1 MSRTSVVRAAVVAAC
16 LLASACI
23 TTVGGNE
30 RALFYSASGGL
41 QKQTIGP
48 GWYWHLPWNHYVVY
62 DLRWKQHTE
71 SIHMHTKDGLHLDVD
86 IACVIRP
93 SPSEIYEVDAT
104 VGPDFYNQ
112 VVRPA
117 LFAAARDGGG
127 QFNHLDVATRTH
139 EVEEAIKTAM
149 TEHLKGQHIDVAEVA
164 IQHFDLP
171 PEVEAAAN
179 RTAASAQ
186 LIAAKKVDLELAQ
199 KESEIDLEKR
209 RGAVE
214 AEGLERKLKAEQ
226 DLAAAEQQVKIEETR
241 RQVEREKQE
250 ADAEAITLHAKAEAE
265 ATIATAEAEKQ
276 RILAETAHLTP
287 NYIRLQALDA
297 LAKAMSGS
305 NTKMIVVPVGPNGL
319 PSFFQPFLNPFG
331 SNVLGNVGAGTQ

>member
-1 MSRTSVVRAAVVAAC
+1 MSRTNSVRAVLVAAC
-16 LLASACI
+16 ALAPACI

-30 RALFYSASGGL
+30 RALFYSAGNGMD
-41 QKQTIGP
+41 KQPVGP

-71 SIHMHTKDGLHLDVD
+71 AIHLHTRDGLHLDVD

-93 SPSEIYEVDAT
+93 TPNDIYDVDAT

-112 VVRPA
+112 LVRPA

-139 EVEEAIKTAM
+139 EVEEAIKHAM
-149 TEHLKGQHIDVAEVA
+149 IEHLKGQHIDVAEVA

-171 PEVEAAAN
+171 PEVEQAAN

-199 KESEIDLEKR
+199 KDSEIDLEKR
-209 RGAVE
+209 RGALD
-214 AEGLERKLKAEQ
+214 AEGLERKTKAEQ
-226 DLAAAEQQVKIEETR
+226 DLAAAEAQVKIEETR

-250 ADAEAITLHAKAEAE
+250 ADAEAVTLHAKAEAE
-265 ATIATAEAEKQ
+265 ATIALAAAEKQ
-276 RILAETAHLTP
+276 RIEATTAHLTP
-287 NYIRLQALDA
+287 AYVRLQALDA

-319 PSFFQPFLNPFG
+319 PSFFQPFLDPFG
-331 SNVLGNVGAGTQ
+331 SKVFGNEGGQ

>member
-1 MSRTSVVRAAVVAAC
+1 MSRTIFVRAALVAAC
-16 LLASACI
+16 ALAPACI

-30 RALFYSASGGL
+30 RALFYSASGGMD
-41 QKQTIGP
+41 KDPVGP

-71 SIHMHTKDGLHLDVD
+71 QVHLHTKDGLHLDLEL
-86 IACVIRP
+86 ACVVRP
-93 SPSEIYEVDAT
+93 TPADIYDVDAT
-104 VGPDFYNQ
+104 VGPDFYAQ
-112 VVRPA
+112 LVRPA
-117 LFAAARDGGG
+117 FFAAVRDGGG

-139 EVEEAIKTAM
+139 DVEQAIKSAM
-149 TEHLKGQHIDVAEVA
+149 IEHLKGQHIDVAEVA

-171 PEVEAAAN
+171 QEVETAAN

-199 KESEIDLEKR
+199 KDSEIDLEKR
-209 RGAVE
+209 RGALD
-214 AEGLERKLKAEQ
+214 AEGLERKTKAEQ
-226 DLAAAEQQVKIEETR
+226 DLAAAEAQVKIEETR

-265 ATIATAEAEKQ
+265 ATIALAAAEKQ
-276 RILAETAHLTP
+276 RIEATTAHLTP
-287 NYIRLQALDA
+287 AYVRLQGLDA
-297 LAKAMSGS
+297 LAKAMSGG

-319 PSFFQPFLNPFG
+319 PSFFTPFLDPYGSKVFG
-331 SNVLGNVGAGTQ
+331 ADQ

>member
-1 MSRTSVVRAAVVAAC
+1 MSRTNLVRAAIVAAC
-16 LLASACI
+16 ALTPACVSV
-23 TTVGGNE
+23 VGGNE
-30 RALFYSASGGL
+30 RALLYTASGGMS
-41 QKQTIGP
+41 KTPIGP
-48 GWYWHLPWNHYVVY
+48 GWYWHLPWNHYVKY

-71 SIHMHTKDGLHLDVD
+71 QIHMHTKDGLHLDVD

-93 SPSEIYEVDAT
+93 TPSEIYEVDAT
-104 VGPDFYNQ
+104 VGPDFYGQ

-139 EVEEAIKTAM
+139 EVEEAIKTALI
-149 TEHLKGQHIDVAEVA
+149 EHLKGQHIDVAEVA

-179 RTAASAQ
+179 RTAASSQ
-186 LIAAKKVDLELAQ
+186 LIAAKRVDLELAQ

-214 AEGLERKLKAEQ
+214 AEGLERKMKADQ

-241 RQVEREKQE
+241 RQVEREQQE
-250 ADAEAITLHAKAEAE
+250 ADADAITLHAKAEAE
-265 ATIATAEAEKQ
+265 ATIAAAQAEEK
-276 RILAETAHLTP
+276 RILATTAHLTP
-287 NYIRLQALDA
+287 AYVRLQALDA
-297 LAKAMSGS
+297 LAKAMSGA

-319 PSFFQPFLNPFG
+319 PAFFQPFLNPFG
-331 SNVLGNVGAGTQ
+331 SNVLGNDSGTR